1 MCNFGGDIFGV
12 VLEGK
17 SNVICEIFNLFVNIK
32 CRINTR
38 EGDGG
43 AVTAIP
49 LEIAPEKEERLLPP
63 PYQTNCRD
71 NGPSDAAEKFTNPNS
86 YQICQEMCRS
96 ELSKEMYGCDYGM
109 TMQLSTNHLCHEDSM
124 SRQETKPIHDVFSL
138 YFKNLQNLHRK
149 GLNEH
154 VNEISSIDLS
164 KERISCF

>member
-1 MCNFGGDIFGV
+1 MCNFGGDFIGI

-17 SNVICEIFNLFVNIK
+17 SNAVCEIFNLFVNIK

-49 LEIAPEKEERLLPP
+49 LEIVPEKEERLLPP

-71 NGPSDAAEKFTNPNS
+71 NGPSDAVEKFTNPNS

-109 TMQLSTNHLCHEDSM
+109 TMQLSTNHLCHEDGDTMVILKKKFQLTLEHLHVVAPEIIAEFS
-124 SRQETKPIHDVFSL
+124 EIKKTGHIHL
-138 YFKNLQNLHRK
+138 
-149 GLNEH
+149 
-154 VNEISSIDLS
+154 
-164 KERISCF
+164 